1 MFWWRLKAAEF
12 LFGWWW
18 LEMWY
23 IIESPL
29 SLSLLTP
36 FQILLSLCD
45 PSPLFLLKPLM
56 AACVWA
62 LWCCCVWGLI
72 LSNQWPSLLWI
83 VWSFMFT
90 CKGHSGKW
98 THCSLPKRYLD
109 FDELLE
115 EMFMEGGFAET
126 FLDI

>member
-36 FQILLSLCD
+36 FQILLSFCD
-45 PSPLFLLKPLM
+45 PSPFFLLKPLM

-72 LSNQWPSLLWI
+72 SVTKSALDSMI
-83 VWSFMFT
+83 FHVHMHV
-90 CKGHSGKW
+90 HSDKW
-98 THCSLPKRYLD
+98 TQCSLPKRYLD

-115 EMFMEGGFAET
+115 EMFMKGGFAET
-126 FLDI
+126 FLGIQIT